1 MGVLKPRAGVN
12 ESLDV
17 ALSPQAM
24 TWALHSGVK
33 IKENSGKPHITIV
46 NLGIM
51 QEIKIKIEI
60 ILGNQK

>member
-12 ESLDV
+12 ELLDV
-17 ALSPQAM
+17 AFSPQAM

-33 IKENSGKPHITIV
+33 IKENSGKPHFTIV

-51 QEIKIKIEI
+51 QEIKIEI
-60 ILGNQK
+60 KLSNQK

>member
-33 IKENSGKPHITIV
+33 IKENSGKPHFTIV
-46 NLGIM
+46 NLGECKKLKLNLKLIS
-51 QEIKIKIEI
+51 
-60 ILGNQK
+60 